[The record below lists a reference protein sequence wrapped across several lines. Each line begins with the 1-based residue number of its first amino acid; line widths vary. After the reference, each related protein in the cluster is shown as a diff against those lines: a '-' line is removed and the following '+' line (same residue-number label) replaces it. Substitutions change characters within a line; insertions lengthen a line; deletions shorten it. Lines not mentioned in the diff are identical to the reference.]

1 MKYID
6 LFSGAGGMS
15 LGIKKA
21 GGKLL
26 YSNEMDSYAAQ
37 TQKHNLRL
45 LDEDE
50 NKVIVGSIEDLHK
63 EVIGKK
69 VRIKNVYNFRYFH
82 KV

>member
-1 MKYID
+1 
-6 LFSGAGGMS
+6 MS

-50 NKVIVGSIEDLHK
+50 NKVIVGSLKIFT
-63 EVIGKK
+63 KK
-69 VRIKNVYNFRYFH
+69 
-82 KV
+82 